1 MKISY
6 DSEIDALYI
15 RLVEGKHQCRTL
27 QLTEEIALN
36 IGENELLVGIEV
48 LDATQVLGS
57 GNVPNV
63 VLENI
68 ALYCCIKNVAHLT
81 PQKELN
87 PKFLG
92 SILALE
98 HSD

>member
-57 GNVPNV
+57 GNIPNV

-68 ALYCCIKNVAHLT
+68 AFTVA
-81 PQKELN
+81 
-87 PKFLG
+87 
-92 SILALE
+92 
-98 HSD
+98 

>member
-27 QLTEEIALN
+27 QLTDEIALN

-48 LDATQVLGS
+48 LDATQVLGA
-57 GNVPNV
+57 GNIPNV

-68 ALYCCIKNVAHLT
+68 SFSVV
-81 PQKELN
+81 
-87 PKFLG
+87 
-92 SILALE
+92 
-98 HSD
+98 

>member
-6 DSEIDALYI
+6 DSEIDAIYI
-15 RLVEGKHQCRTL
+15 KLVEGNQECRTL

-36 IGENELLVGIEV
+36 IGEDELLVGIEI
-48 LDATQVLGS
+48 LDAKEILGS

-68 ALYCCIKNVAHLT
+68 SFSVQT
-81 PQKELN
+81 
-87 PKFLG
+87 
-92 SILALE
+92 LAV
-98 HSD
+98 

>member
-6 DSEIDALYI
+6 DSEVDALYI

-48 LDATQVLGS
+48 LDATEVLGA
-57 GNVPNV
+57 GNIPNV

-68 ALYCCIKNVAHLT
+68 SFTVA
-81 PQKELN
+81 
-87 PKFLG
+87 
-92 SILALE
+92 
-98 HSD
+98 

>member
-15 RLVEGKHQCRTL
+15 KLVEGNQECRTL

-36 IGENELLVGIEV
+36 IGEDELLVGIEI
-48 LDATQVLGS
+48 LDAKEILGS

-68 ALYCCIKNVAHLT
+68 PFSVQT
-81 PQKELN
+81 
-87 PKFLG
+87 
-92 SILALE
+92 LAV
-98 HSD
+98 

>member
-6 DSEIDALYI
+6 DSEVDALYI

-27 QLTEEIALN
+27 QLTDEIALN

-57 GNVPNV
+57 GNIPNV

-68 ALYCCIKNVAHLT
+68 AFTVA
-81 PQKELN
+81 
-87 PKFLG
+87 
-92 SILALE
+92 
-98 HSD
+98 

>member
-15 RLVEGKHQCRTL
+15 KLVEGKQECRTL

-36 IGENELLVGIEV
+36 IGQNELLVGIEI
-48 LDATQVLGS
+48 LDAKEILGS

-68 ALYCCIKNVAHLT
+68 PFSVQTIAV
-81 PQKELN
+81 
-87 PKFLG
+87 
-92 SILALE
+92 
-98 HSD
+98 

>member
-15 RLVEGKHQCRTL
+15 KLVEGNQECRIL

-36 IGENELLVGIEV
+36 IGQDELLVGIEI
-48 LDATQVLGS
+48 LDAKEILGS

-63 VLENI
+63 ILENI
-68 ALYCCIKNVAHLT
+68 PFSVQTIAV
-81 PQKELN
+81 
-87 PKFLG
+87 
-92 SILALE
+92 
-98 HSD
+98 

>member
-15 RLVEGKHQCRTL
+15 KLVEGKQECRTL

-36 IGENELLVGIEV
+36 IGQDELLVGIEI
-48 LDATQVLGS
+48 LDAKEILGS
-57 GNVPNV
+57 GNIPNV

-68 ALYCCIKNVAHLT
+68 PFSVQTIAV
-81 PQKELN
+81 
-87 PKFLG
+87 
-92 SILALE
+92 
-98 HSD
+98 

>member
-27 QLTEEIALN
+27 QLTDEIALN

-48 LDATQVLGS
+48 LDATEVLGA
-57 GNVPNV
+57 GNIPNV

-68 ALYCCIKNVAHLT
+68 SFTVA
-81 PQKELN
+81 
-87 PKFLG
+87 
-92 SILALE
+92 
-98 HSD
+98 

>member
-6 DSEIDALYI
+6 DSEIDAIYI
-15 RLVEGKHQCRTL
+15 KLVEGNQECRTL

-36 IGENELLVGIEV
+36 IGQDELLVGIEI
-48 LDATQVLGS
+48 LDAKKILGS

-68 ALYCCIKNVAHLT
+68 PFSVQN
-81 PQKELN
+81 
-87 PKFLG
+87 
-92 SILALE
+92 LAV
-98 HSD
+98 